1 MLDMQARA
9 ARTGDHTDLGSPCY
23 TNGMKTPA
31 TSPKTP
37 DLYYERMGSGPD
49 VLLLHGWAS
58 SCQMWTALSDA
69 LSDRARGWAV
79 DLPGF
84 GHSRLPAH
92 IRPDIDAHMHWVV
105 EFCHQHSIRPLVV
118 IGHSMG
124 GMLALKLA
132 HAHPELVQRLILV
145 CPVVTGRFV
154 LNANEVFASQLWLM
168 ISAKTRKFWSLIQ
181 SDSLAPVFSAPLYVD
196 RKLHPRYVRDFQR
209 TQWDAAMA
217 ALESIAQGTMQPH
230 LALVKQ
236 PTLIVVGSRDF
247 TVPPDEGRLA
257 AQTMPHARLVELEG
271 VHHQPLD
278 EAPDRFIPLVR
289 DFVTSA

>member
-1 MLDMQARA
+1 MDTQ
-9 ARTGDHTDLGSPCY
+9 TIPT
-23 TNGMKTPA
+23 
-31 TSPKTP
+31 KTP

-58 SCQMWTALSDA
+58 SCQMWTALSEDLADA
-69 LSDRARGWAV
+69 ARCWAV

-92 IRPDIDAHMHWVV
+92 IRPDIDAHVRWIAD
-105 EFCHQHSIRPLVV
+105 FCHEHAIKPRVV

-132 HAHPELVQRLILV
+132 HTHPELAQRLALV
-145 CPVVTGRFV
+145 CPVVTGRFGLHV
-154 LNANEVFASQLWLM
+154 NEVFGSQLWLM

-181 SDSLAPVFSAPLYVD
+181 SDPLAPVFSAPLYVD

-209 TQWDAAMA
+209 TQWDAALA
-217 ALESIAQGTMQPH
+217 ALESIAHENMQPI
-230 LALVKQ
+230 LRQIEQPALV
-236 PTLIVVGSRDF
+236 IVGTRDF

-257 AQTMPHARLVELEG
+257 AREMPHARLVEFDH

-278 EAPDRFIPLVR
+278 EAPERFIPLIR
-289 DFVTSA
+289 GFVTAD